1 MNPFKKYTL
10 EEYENLCKTDGLE
23 EAEQKLEELEGVR
36 KETNKAIREQKAL
49 IKSLKNARDVMYL
62 KAHTPDGLGEVEE
75 GDWAT
80 SLVGYMQSLGAV
92 KIEADSDGVHTTD
105 SDGVRTSHF

>member
-10 EEYENLCKTDGLE
+10 KEYEHLCETDGLE
-23 EAEQKLEELEGVR
+23 EAVQKLEELEETR
-36 KETNKAIREQKAL
+36 KETNKAIRAQKAL
-49 IKSLKNARDVMYL
+49 IERLQNARDVMYL
-62 KAHTPDGLGEVEE
+62 KAHTPDGLGVVEE
-75 GDWAT
+75 DDWAT
-80 SLVGYMQSLGAV
+80 SLVDYMQSLGAV